1 MIAAQFS
8 SLCGVQ
14 STALPWNLTDKD
26 CASRRRSS
34 RASAAGRRFPRGHAD
49 GAVLDLFHHQHVF
62 LTHKQHSRALV
73 MGCGP
78 TAADVDASAARRL
91 MDHFDVWATN
101 QFFYHHY
108 LVPNFYHAEI
118 KGDALNSHWH
128 RGFLANETKRRLY
141 ASTVFIGQYT
151 GATCRKACFGTSY
164 LDILQN
170 ATTAPAHLF
179 AYEYPADVRQVDYWH
194 CNKQTGVKAAEE
206 ALLGGAPSCDQLSK
220 YCASSMTLVLSLIVS
235 MGYKEVYMLGI
246 DLVQADHF
254 FSVHPAYGAEHRMF
268 SRVSHSSLNQT
279 QELSVLPHNHSG
291 RHLTEGRGFSKFVE
305 GLFEGL
311 RGRGVRGFNL
321 SPLSKP
327 IISTETVPYR
337 RLDALLESIDT
348 ESS

>member
-1 MIAAQFS
+1 MQPQRLRICLHMSTQRTSGKSIIGIATSRLVSKQQKKHCWVGHQVATS
-8 SLCGVQ
+8 S
-14 STALPWNLTDKD
+14 
-26 CASRRRSS
+26 ASI
-34 RASAAGRRFPRGHAD
+34 
-49 GAVLDLFHHQHVF
+49 VL
-62 LTHKQHSRALV
+62 
-73 MGCGP
+73 
-78 TAADVDASAARRL
+78 
-91 MDHFDVWATN
+91 
-101 QFFYHHY
+101 
-108 LVPNFYHAEI
+108 
-118 KGDALNSHWH
+118 
-128 RGFLANETKRRLY
+128 
-141 ASTVFIGQYT
+141 
-151 GATCRKACFGTSY
+151 
-164 LDILQN
+164 
-170 ATTAPAHLF
+170 
-179 AYEYPADVRQVDYWH
+179 
-194 CNKQTGVKAAEE
+194 
-206 ALLGGAPSCDQLSK
+206 
-220 YCASSMTLVLSLIVS
+220 MTLVLSLVVS

-279 QELSVLPHNHSG
+279 QELSVLPRNHSG